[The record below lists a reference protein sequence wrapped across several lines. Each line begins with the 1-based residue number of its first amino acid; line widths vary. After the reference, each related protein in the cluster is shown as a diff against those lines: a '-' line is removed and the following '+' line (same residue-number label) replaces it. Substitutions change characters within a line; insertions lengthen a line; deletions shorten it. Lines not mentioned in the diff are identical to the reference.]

1 MHQCDELLISGDAG
15 ADPVHHGVC
24 PGPDSGHRTAGD
36 RLNCLY
42 YLVLII
48 FYTIRPWSNSLQ
60 CMVIKSDGRNTAQ
73 HQNFILHFM

>member
-1 MHQCDELLISGDAG
+1 MHQRDEPLIAGDAG
-15 ADPVHHGVC
+15 ADSVHHGVC
-24 PGPDSGHRTAGD
+24 PGPDSSHCTAGD

-48 FYTIRPWSNSLQ
+48 FYTIRPWSNPLQ
-60 CMVIKSDGRNTAQ
+60 YYIKSDGRNTAQ